1 MTGLAVALVFLV
13 LAPATGSSVQDQLE
27 ALGEESLRCT
37 GCEMIADALYAS
49 LDSKIA
55 KSFKGWN
62 TDERVA
68 NVGKAMR
75 KACKRVKEDQVAI
88 VGEQG
93 ERKFGSFQKL
103 MSQGGTLSNLSMGPE
118 SAKALHSICIDFLKA
133 HLEELVGRMSKV
145 KRMRVLDFQLKGAM
159 CQEMLPA
166 CAAAHNDDDDDD
178 SDERDEL

>member
-1 MTGLAVALVFLV
+1 M

-75 KACKRVKEDQVAI
+75 MDGAAQTCCRLPQRTHPATHQHHFSDALI
-88 VGEQG
+88 M
-93 ERKFGSFQKL
+93 FTH
-103 MSQGGTLSNLSMGPE
+103 GTTSLG
-118 SAKALHSICIDFLKA
+118 I
-133 HLEELVGRMSKV
+133 
-145 KRMRVLDFQLKGAM
+145 
-159 CQEMLPA
+159 
-166 CAAAHNDDDDDD
+166 
-178 SDERDEL
+178 